1 MPRRPRT
8 ITAPAAVVA
17 LLALSACQPPPP
29 PPTAVTV
36 EVERSDLAALAAG
49 GVRYVDEGRFDQVLS
64 RALAEGRPTVDV
76 RVDGAADVNALPL
89 RLERWFSTVR
99 QTGGRV
105 TAQALPE
112 AGMPRP
118 VVTDVPVRLVDTRPD
133 PAPFAPARDYNATV
147 LYARRD
153 GAIAHVVFERR
164 QALR

>member
-1 MPRRPRT
+1 MIRV
-8 ITAPAAVVA
+8 AQAAA
-17 LLALSACQPPPP
+17 LVLPLVACQPPAPP
-29 PPTAVTV
+29 PSAVTV
-36 EVERSDLAALAAG
+36 EVERPDPVAAAMATG
-49 GVRYVDEGRFDQVLS
+49 GVRYADDPRFDQILS

-76 RVDGAADVNALPL
+76 RVDGSADVNALPF

-105 TAQALPE
+105 SAQALPE
-112 AGMPRP
+112 PGTPRP

-133 PAPFAPARDYNATV
+133 PAPFVPARDYHV
-147 LYARRD
+147 QILYARRD

>member
-1 MPRRPRT
+1 LARRSW
-8 ITAPAAVVA
+8 IVMALTALVSTT
-17 LLALSACQPPPP
+17 LAACQPPPSAP
-29 PPTAVTV
+29 AVTV
-36 EVERSDLAALAAG
+36 DVETVGTAAEDAARG
-49 GVRYVDEGRFDQVLS
+49 IRYRDEALFDRTLS
-64 RALAEGRPTVDV
+64 AAMEEGRPTIDV
-76 RVDGAADVNALPL
+76 RVDGAADVNALPV
-89 RLERWFSTVR
+89 RLERWFSTIR

-105 TAQALPE
+105 RAQPLPE

-133 PAPFAPARDYNATV
+133 PAPFVTARDYNATI